1 MEQQKLPNATL
12 IIVLGILGYLCCC
25 FAALGI
31 IPSGIAFFMATKSQK
46 LYEEKPEVYD
56 NYNIIKTGKIVALI
70 ALILNILMIINVI
83 YVLSTVGWEAWSTEF
98 SRRWTESMESGG
110 NY

>member
-1 MEQQKLPNATL
+1 MEQQKLPNATM

-31 IPSGIAFFMATKSQK
+31 IPSAIAFFMATKSQK

-70 ALILNILMIINVI
+70 ALILNILMVINII
-83 YVLSTVGWEAWSTEF
+83 YTLSTVGWEAWTSEF
-98 SRRWTESMESGG
+98 SRQWTEGLESGG
-110 NY
+110 DY